1 MGIEYPQD
9 LRSACYIIMD
19 FVTTLLVAVGL
30 AMDAFAVSLG
40 AGTSHQSNNARSRL
54 RLSFHFGLFQAF
66 MPVLG
71 WLAGSSI
78 DRFISNIDHWIAAL
92 LLAYVGGKMIREG
105 FSAEPL
111 VFSDD
116 PSRGKNLVMLS
127 VATSIDALAVG
138 LSLSMLKV
146 QIISP
151 AVIIGVVTFS
161 LSLFGL
167 LVGNYLGNKFGKV
180 SQVLGGVILI
190 GIGLRVLI
198 THLFLS

>member
-1 MGIEYPQD
+1 MG
-9 LRSACYIIMD
+9 
-19 FVTTLLVAVGL
+19 FVTTLLIAAGL

-40 AGTSHQSNNARSRL
+40 AGTSHQSDNTRSRL
-54 RLSFHFGLFQAF
+54 RLSFHFGFFQAF

-78 DRFISNIDHWIAAL
+78 DRFISSIDHWIAVV

-105 FSAEPL
+105 ISAAPL

-116 PSRGKNLVMLS
+116 PSRGKNLVILS
-127 VATSIDALAVG
+127 IATSIDALAVG

-146 QIISP
+146 QIVAP
-151 AVIIGVVTFS
+151 AVIIGVVTFC
-161 LSLFGL
+161 LSLLGL
-167 LVGNYLGNKFGKV
+167 LAGNYLGNKFGKV
-180 SQVLGGVILI
+180 TQVLGGVILI

-198 THLFLS
+198 THLFLA

>member
-1 MGIEYPQD
+1 MD
-9 LRSACYIIMD
+9 L
-19 FVTTLLVAVGL
+19 VTTLLVAVGL

-40 AGTSHQSNNARSRL
+40 AGTSHQSDNIRSRL

-78 DRFISNIDHWIAAL
+78 DRFISSIDHWIAAL

-105 FSAEPL
+105 ISSGPL
-111 VFSDD
+111 VLTGD
-116 PSRGKNLVMLS
+116 PSRGKSLVMLS

-146 QIISP
+146 HIVTP

-161 LSLFGL
+161 LSLVGL

-180 SQVLGGVILI
+180 TQVLGGVILI

-198 THLFLS
+198 THLFPA